1 MSALGGEGPRRGPSG
16 TIGQFPGA
24 QYESSPVNGVSA
36 VSAMS
41 TDTLVFPLGGNAR
54 SA

>member
-36 VSAMS
+36 MS